1 MLLVTE
7 DKEETNINK
16 RRAVLALF
24 LGPFK
29 NRLSNGPRN
38 EPRVV
43 SSHSTVFLLCVCE
56 HLFLVLP
63 VICGLTLQ
71 SFPRLP
77 QLKIKGTSLL
87 SQILDF
93 TVVGSLLISKVIA
106 KLVNLILK
114 VKLSSHSSVEVSSEG
129 LVLLSETI
137 WYHSYG
143 QSHRQVQEFCTKR
156 ILLQT
161 SCNEMP

>member
-7 DKEETNINK
+7 DKEETNINFFIK
-16 RRAVLALF
+16 SRTVLALF
-24 LGPFK
+24 PGPFK
-29 NRLSNGPRN
+29 HPTFSNGPGN

-63 VICGLTLQ
+63 VFCGLTLQ

-77 QLKIKGTSLL
+77 QLMIKGTSVL

-106 KLVNLILK
+106 KLVNQVLK
-114 VKLSSHSSVEVSSEG
+114 AKLSSHSSVEVGSEG
-129 LVLLSETI
+129 LVLLSEMI
-137 WYHSYG
+137 WCHRYG
-143 QSHRQVQEFCTKR
+143 QSH
-156 ILLQT
+156 
-161 SCNEMP
+161 